1 MNTNLSKIKV
11 GILGASGYAG
21 AALIRRL
28 LKHSQ
33 VDIVAIGS
41 RQYQA
46 EPLAKAWP
54 QFVDLLDLEFVDNE
68 QVIEK
73 SELIFFAT
81 PHGVTAPWVNKAL
94 QAGKKAI
101 DLSADFRL
109 PPKDFEY
116 WYKQKHEYPELI
128 AKAVYGLVEL
138 HRKEIIGKNL
148 IATPGCNSTTAVL
161 GLAPLA
167 FNDLLGEDIIVN
179 IAASLSGAGRGLG
192 LGKHYAE
199 ANENMRPY
207 NVAGNHRHTAEV
219 ELSLA
224 RIKEM
229 GRDLKSIDIKKRP
242 IVSLNPHLV
251 PMTRGIMATSYT
263 KAKADNLNDDVLLEH
278 FQKFY
283 QNDPLVVV
291 QADLPNTKA
300 VYASDRSIVSVRY
313 DKRSKQIVTFAVSD
327 NLAKGAAGQAVQNF
341 NIMNA
346 FNETEGLFLE
356 GIWP

>member
-1 MNTNLSKIKV
+1 MNTNFSKIKV
-11 GILGASGYAG
+11 GILGGSGYAG

-41 RQYQA
+41 RQYESKA
-46 EPLAKAWP
+46 IATAWP
-54 QFVDLLDLEFVDNE
+54 QFAGLLDLKFVNNDE
-68 QVIEK
+68 VIEN

-81 PHGVTAPWVNKAL
+81 PHGVTAPWVYKAIK
-94 QAGKKAI
+94 AGKKAI

-109 PPKDFEY
+109 PQADFEY

-128 AKAVYGLVEL
+128 DKAVYGLVEL
-138 HRKEIIGKNL
+138 HRKEIVGKNL
-148 IATPGCNSTTAVL
+148 IATPGCNSTTAIL

-179 IAASLSGAGRGLG
+179 VAAAVSGAGRGLG

-207 NVAGNHRHTAEV
+207 SVTGNHRHTAEV

-224 RIKEM
+224 RIMAM
-229 GRDLKSIDIKKRP
+229 GHELKTVNLQKRP
-242 IVSLNPHLV
+242 IVSLNPHLI

-263 KAKADNLNDDVLLEH
+263 KAKTDNLNDEILLEH
-278 FQKFY
+278 FQDFY
-283 QNDPLVVV
+283 KNDPMVLV
-291 QADLPNTKA
+291 QEDLPNTKA
-300 VYASDRSIVSVRY
+300 VYASDRSIISVRY

-341 NIMNA
+341 NIMNE

>member
-1 MNTNLSKIKV
+1 
-11 GILGASGYAG
+11 LGASGYAG

-28 LKHSQ
+28 LRHPQ
-33 VDIVAIGS
+33 AEIVALGS
-41 RQYQA
+41 RQY
-46 EPLAKAWP
+46 ESLPLAKSWP
-54 QFVDLLDLEFVDNE
+54 QFADLLDLEFVDNDE
-68 QVIEK
+68 VIKK

-81 PHGVTAPWVNKAL
+81 PHGVTAPWVNKAIK
-94 QAGKKAI
+94 AGKKAI

-109 PPKDFEY
+109 PQHDFEY

-128 AKAVYGLVEL
+128 DKAVYGLVEL
-138 HRKEIIGKNL
+138 HRKEIFGKNL
-148 IATPGCNSTTAVL
+148 IATPGCNSTTAIL
-161 GLAPLA
+161 ALAPLA
-167 FNDLLGEDIIVN
+167 FNDLLGDDIIVN
-179 IAASLSGAGRGLG
+179 IAAAVSGAGRTLG

-207 NVAGNHRHTAEV
+207 SVAGSHRHTAEI

-224 RIKEM
+224 RIQEM
-229 GRDLKSIDIKKRP
+229 GRELKSIDVKKRP
-242 IVSLNPHLV
+242 IISLNPHLI

-263 KAKADNLNDDVLLEH
+263 KAKTDNLNNEILLEH
-278 FQKFY
+278 FQNFY
-283 QNDPLVVV
+283 KDDPLVVV
-291 QADLPNTKA
+291 QEDLPNTKA

-313 DKRSKQIVTFAVSD
+313 DKRSRQIVTFAVSD

-346 FNETEGLFLE
+346 FDETEGLFLE